1 MEDQTNGPATRAR
14 EEGALELAESKS
26 MKPYM
31 SLTIAMIQGRD
42 VATALKEI
50 ASLPLEE
57 RYVWRIASALKWALV
72 DFNPSSLRADIK
84 SLPPADLAKVRQLV
98 RNRAMQ
104 FRLFLAELYSVD
116 EANRM
121 LSESPS
127 QDPEANLGSSRHMQK
142 RPEMVFGPAIKALWA
157 VPLG

>member
-1 MEDQTNGPATRAR
+1 MEDQTNGPATKVR
-14 EEGALELAESKS
+14 EEGALDLAESKS

-31 SLTIAMIQGRD
+31 DLTIAMIQGRD
-42 VATALKEI
+42 VATALREI

-72 DFNPSSLRADIK
+72 DFNPSSLRADIR

-98 RNRAMQ
+98 RNRPMQ
-104 FRLFLAELYSVD
+104 FRLFLAELYSAD

-121 LSESPS
+121 LGENPS
-127 QDPEANLGSSRHMQK
+127 
-142 RPEMVFGPAIKALWA
+142 
-157 VPLG
+157 

>member
-1 MEDQTNGPATRAR
+1 MEDQANGPATSVR

-42 VATALKEI
+42 VATALREI
-50 ASLPLEE
+50 ASLPLED

-84 SLPPADLAKVRQLV
+84 SLPPADLATARQLV

-104 FRLFLAELYSVD
+104 FRLFRAALSSVD
-116 EANRM
+116 EAYS
-121 LSESPS
+121 LISESPS
-127 QDPEANLGSSRHMQK
+127 CDP
-142 RPEMVFGPAIKALWA
+142 
-157 VPLG
+157 

>member
-1 MEDQTNGPATRAR
+1 MEDQTNGAATKVS
-14 EEGALELAESKS
+14 EEGALDLAESKS

-31 SLTIAMIQGRD
+31 DLTIAMIQGRD
-42 VATALKEI
+42 VATALREI

-84 SLPPADLAKVRQLV
+84 SLAPADLAKVRQLV
-98 RNRAMQ
+98 RNRPMQ
-104 FRLFLAELYSVD
+104 FRLFLAELYLAG

-121 LSESPS
+121 LGENPS
-127 QDPEANLGSSRHMQK
+127 
-142 RPEMVFGPAIKALWA
+142 
-157 VPLG
+157 